1 MHHISNTAGFATQ
14 LALQRNWLCSIG
26 TPQHRNQKAG
36 FATLLRET
44 VSPVTVSGTK
54 GNGEDVTRS
63 SGTHRPGSGDNNV
76 LRCLVLLTLD
86 VRHCEYQ

>member
-1 MHHISNTAGFATQ
+1 MDGYRKTVLYVGLLGQHMVS
-14 LALQRNWLCSIG
+14 
-26 TPQHRNQKAG
+26 QHRNQKAG